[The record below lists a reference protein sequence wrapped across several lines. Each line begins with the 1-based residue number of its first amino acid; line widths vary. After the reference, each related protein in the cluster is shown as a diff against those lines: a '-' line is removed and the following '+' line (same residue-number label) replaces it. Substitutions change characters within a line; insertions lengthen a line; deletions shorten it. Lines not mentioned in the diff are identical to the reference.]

1 MMAPFVSRL
10 LHLTAMATVT
20 VTTPALAQR
29 PAGYPRSYDQLIAD
43 ARAERQ
49 VRIYANADRAEMLPV
64 VAAFRRRYPGITV
77 LYADLGSTELYR
89 RFVTETRARRL
100 SADLIWSSAM
110 DLQVKLINDGF
121 AQSYASPEKPA
132 LPAVS
137 VWKNMGF
144 GVTAE
149 PIGIVYNKRL
159 VPAQRVPRTHAA
171 LETLL
176 REQRAAFTG
185 RVTTFDPA
193 RSNVGYLYL
202 SEDFATTRDTR
213 SLLAAIAATRPVL
226 SLTTEPM
233 LRAVAEGRQAIA
245 YNVIGSYALERA
257 RTDPRIGVAFL
268 QDYTIVT
275 SRIAFV
281 ARDAAHPAAAK
292 LFLDFLLSREG
303 QTLLAQRSLWP
314 VRTDVRARRLPAG
327 QARPIR
333 VGPQLLVNLDRV
345 KRQRFL
351 REWNATLATGAS
363 IR

>member
-1 MMAPFVSRL
+1 MARMVLTIGLLATLAGFAATAVS
-10 LHLTAMATVT
+10 
-20 VTTPALAQR
+20 AQR
-29 PAGYPRSYDQLIAD
+29 PAGYPRSYDTLIES

-49 VRIYANADRAEMLPV
+49 VRIYGNADRAELLPV
-64 VAAFRRRYPGITV
+64 VAAFRKRYPGITV
-77 LYADLGSTELYR
+77 LYADLGSTEMYR
-89 RFVTETRARRL
+89 RFVAETRARRL
-100 SADLIWSSAM
+100 SADLVWSSAM

-159 VPAQRVPRTHAA
+159 LPPTRVPRTHAE
-171 LETLL
+171 LEALL
-176 REQRAAFTG
+176 RTQRSALTG
-185 RVTTFDPA
+185 RVTTFDPS

-202 SEDFATTRDTR
+202 SEDMAITRDTR
-213 SLLAAIAATRPVL
+213 SLLEAIAATKPVL
-226 SLTTEPM
+226 SRTSEPM
-233 LRAVAEGRQAIA
+233 LRGVAEGRQAIA

-257 RTDPRIGVAFL
+257 STDPRIGVAFL
-268 QDYTIVT
+268 KDYTIVT
-275 SRIAFV
+275 SRIAFI
-281 ARDAAHPAAAK
+281 AREAAHPAAAK

-303 QTLLAQRSLWP
+303 QSLLAKRSLWP
-314 VRTDVRARRLPAG
+314 VRTDVPARRLPAA

-333 VGPQLLVNLDRV
+333 VGPQLLVTLDHL

-351 REWNATLATGAS
+351 RDWTALLANGAS
-363 IR
+363 SR